1 MSMRWIVRL
10 LAPEVLKSQFGLFG
24 TYARAAQAAQPQ
36 HWGGAPG
43 GTGTH
48 QEQRTDKTGRT
59 EMRTV
64 RDAGPPAGAAATPPA
79 AERHAGPILDPAP
92 APNATQATIFGTW
105 EPPKLAPPP
114 KLTPTAPKAQT
125 CLRCKYPMP
134 KFQAQA
140 GHKVCD
146 SCVRTVDM
154 ADHPSFSHAFG

>member
-1 MSMRWIVRL
+1 MKWILRL

-24 TYARAAQAAQPQ
+24 TYATAARAAVPQ
-36 HWGGAPG
+36 HWGGPAP
-43 GTGTH
+43 GTH

-64 RDAGPPAGAAATPPA
+64 RDAPPTANAPAAPATPTPP
-79 AERHAGPILDPAP
+79 ERHAGPILDPAP
-92 APNATQATIFGTW
+92 PQNATQATIFGTW
-105 EPPKLAPPP
+105 DVPKLAPPP
-114 KLTPTAPKAQT
+114 KAAPAKPKVKT

-154 ADHPSFSHAFG
+154 ADHPSFAHAFG